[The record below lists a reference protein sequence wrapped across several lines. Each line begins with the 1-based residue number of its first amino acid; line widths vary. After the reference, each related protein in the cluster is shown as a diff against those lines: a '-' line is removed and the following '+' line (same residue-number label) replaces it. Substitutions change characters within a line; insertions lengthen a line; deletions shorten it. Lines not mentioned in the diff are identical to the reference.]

1 MKKILVVDN
10 SDYSNKIK
18 NIFEKN
24 GYDVVICDSAFG
36 AISKLRAFDFDLLVT
51 EVDLPGSNSFELYEY
66 IKEHYPY
73 IPIIMLTEKN
83 IDSLFSNIISRGI
96 GNVLH
101 KPLNETEFIKLSEKL
116 INLENIFGLEN
127 YLPDISQMK
136 RIRITKSAQIK
147 KAVIIAIETIKSW
160 GFTIRSETTLN
171 LMLNEMAINAVYHS
185 HGLTEEKLKRIPV
198 VLQEDKFV
206 DIHFG
211 HNKKSFAISITDYNG
226 KLTKERILES
236 IHNVIKQNELMDR
249 CLQTGEDFTEFIS
262 ESGRGIDLVRK
273 LAGEYYFII
282 KRDFKTEI
290 ILVFQDNE
298 STTPGF
304 SSLKIIEDRSHF

>member
-101 KPLNETEFIKLSEKL
+101 KPLNEAEFIKLSEKL

-127 YLPDISQMK
+127 YLPNISQMK

-211 HNKKSFAISITDYNG
+211 HSKKSFAISITDYNG